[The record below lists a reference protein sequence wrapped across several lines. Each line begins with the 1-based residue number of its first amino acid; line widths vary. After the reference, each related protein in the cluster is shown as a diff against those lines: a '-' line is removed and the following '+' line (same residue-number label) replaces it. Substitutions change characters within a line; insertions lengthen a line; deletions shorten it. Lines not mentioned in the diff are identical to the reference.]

1 VTVPTWRARDLLR
14 EIDLVEELARFRLDD
29 IPFTLPQRTAMF
41 GRLAREQ
48 RLRRVVE
55 DVLAGVGFAEAYTPS
70 LVSNGAD
77 TVRLVEPLTSEHTA
91 LRTSLLPSLVHA
103 AQHNLDAA
111 NREVALFELA
121 RVYRPSDGEL
131 PDERWHAAG
140 IATGGIAVAKRA
152 VEQLYGALRV
162 ELAVQR
168 GQGELFHPGRAGSLQ
183 YGVFGE
189 LRPGLLEGKWGA
201 FELDLDSLFDATPA
215 RLQFE
220 DLLSFPAV
228 RQDLAFVV
236 AEGVS
241 SAELVAAMREAA
253 GSELRDVR
261 VFDEYKSDELGP
273 GRKSLAFAV
282 SFQSPERTLT
292 DEDAAQLRRL
302 VVDALA
308 ERFGAELRA

>member
-1 VTVPTWRARDLLR
+1 
-14 EIDLVEELARFRLDD
+14 
-29 IPFTLPQRTAMF
+29 
-41 GRLAREQ
+41 
-48 RLRRVVE
+48 
-55 DVLAGVGFAEAYTPS
+55 
-70 LVSNGAD
+70 
-77 TVRLVEPLTSEHTA
+77 
-91 LRTSLLPSLVHA
+91 
-103 AQHNLDAA
+103 
-111 NREVALFELA
+111 LFELA

-220 DLLSFPAV
+220 ELLSFPAV
-228 RQDLAFVV
+228 RPDLAFVV